1 MPTKEVAPIQMW
13 VMEVGAAATGNV
25 GLGDIKREYSLEEIE
40 EEAAEIGYKVVGPLQ
55 QSDLAFKQYEPVFA
69 VVQLILNKVLMLG
82 SASQTIVG
90 RPIVPEAAVHA
101 VVEEHALDAKVIIFK
116 KKRRKNYGRTKGHRQ
131 ELTKLRITDIQ
142 GIKKPEKVATSNPEN
157 IAVAA

>member
-25 GLGDIKREYSLEEIE
+25 GLGGVEDWMWAVLLLDLEVSVVFLEEAISRNVE
-40 EEAAEIGYKVVGPLQ
+40 LSFLE
-55 QSDLAFKQYEPVFA
+55 SDSWYR
-69 VVQLILNKVLMLG
+69 LILNKVLMLG